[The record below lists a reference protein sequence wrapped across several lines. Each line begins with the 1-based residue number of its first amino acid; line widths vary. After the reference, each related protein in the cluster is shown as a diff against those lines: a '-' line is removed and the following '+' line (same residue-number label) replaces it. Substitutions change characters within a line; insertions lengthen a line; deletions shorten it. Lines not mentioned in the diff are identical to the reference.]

1 MEASQCVFCSI
12 ISGLARAS
20 IIYQDSFFIALL
32 DKYPFSYGHTLV
44 IPRKHY
50 TDFLQMPENEV
61 GPLYRFVWFITNVVS
76 KAVKPEG
83 FNIGQNNGRA
93 ANQIIPHV
101 HIHIIPRFKEDIVT
115 GKWPAR
121 HPVNDIELENISQ
134 KIKSVMLES
143 DVRNTSNTGL

>member
-1 MEASQCVFCSI
+1 MEANQCIFCSI

-50 TDFLQMPENEV
+50 ADFLEMPENEV
-61 GPLYRFVWFITNVVS
+61 GPLYTFVWFIAKVVS

-101 HIHIIPRFKEDIVT
+101 HVHIIPRFKEDIIT
-115 GKWPAR
+115 GRWPSR
-121 HPVNDIELENISQ
+121 HPVNDLELENISER
-134 KIKSVMLES
+134 IKSVLFAS
-143 DVRNTSNTGL
+143 DIRNASNTCP